1 MVSFTVLPSVNLAFG
16 LSNQGGNYEHSQQD
30 DKRRFELHFRCFS
43 LFCFPAMKF
52 YRGDFFSRSVDGC
65 DMFLSLKL

>member
-1 MVSFTVLPSVNLAFG
+1 MVSLTAIFIKLAFG